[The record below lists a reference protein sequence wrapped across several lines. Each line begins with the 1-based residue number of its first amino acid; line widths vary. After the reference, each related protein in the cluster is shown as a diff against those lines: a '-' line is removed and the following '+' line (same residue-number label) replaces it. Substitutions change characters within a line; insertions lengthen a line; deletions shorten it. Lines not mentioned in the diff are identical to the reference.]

1 VRLFDAKH
9 VGPGMSDFDR
19 EAAREELREKFER
32 DNEKRKTTQRMSE
45 LLLKGATM
53 TNRHCDTCGDPIF
66 RYQGQEFCPTCQNA
80 TVDGGPDSVQDET
93 DQPTPVSAESAA
105 DSTTPATDA
114 ATAGRQA
121 GDGDASVPVEPASPD
136 RQQPT
141 PADHQQATTTG
152 DRQQPTTTGDRQ
164 QPTTTGDRQQP
175 TTTGDRQQPTTPA
188 ESAESPTAGGETAEP
203 QPAPLAGD
211 TADLDT
217 ARASLVRTLTRYSR
231 EAESADDPRRA
242 KELLSVARES
252 AETLAALDRTR

>member
-1 VRLFDAKH
+1 
-9 VGPGMSDFDR
+9 MSDFDR

-80 TVDGGPDSVQDET
+80 SVDGGPDSVQDAPDTEASS
-93 DQPTPVSAESAA
+93 VESAT
-105 DSTTPATDA
+105 DSTAQATDA
-114 ATAGRQA
+114 TDGTANRA
-121 GDGDASVPVEPASPD
+121 ADDASVPVEPASPD
-136 RQQPT
+136 EAGAT
-141 PADHQQATTTG
+141 PADRRTQTPVDQPQPSTADHQRPTATPDPQQAT
-152 DRQQPTTTGDRQ
+152 P
-164 QPTTTGDRQQP
+164 P
-175 TTTGDRQQPTTPA
+175 
-188 ESAESPTAGGETAEP
+188 AESPTPGSETAEP

-217 ARASLVRTLTRYSR
+217 ARASLVRTVTRYSR

-242 KELLSVARES
+242 KELLSVAHEA
-252 AETLAALDRTR
+252 AETLAALDHTR

>member
-1 VRLFDAKH
+1 
-9 VGPGMSDFDR
+9 MSDFDR

-80 TVDGGPDSVQDET
+80 TVDGGPDSVQD
-93 DQPTPVSAESAA
+93 DAGDPAPTQAPA
-105 DSTTPATDA
+105 DSTASTQRPTDGAGTPDTADAGATGN
-114 ATAGRQA
+114 T

-136 RQQPT
+136 HATT
-141 PADHQQATTTG
+141 PDGQRATADHQQPPATA
-152 DRQQPTTTGDRQ
+152 DRQQ
-164 QPTTTGDRQQP
+164 
-175 TTTGDRQQPTTPA
+175 A
-188 ESAESPTAGGETAEP
+188 TAGTETDEP
-203 QPAPLAGD
+203 RPAPLAGD
-211 TADLDT
+211 AADLDT

-242 KELLSVARES
+242 KELLSVAHEA
-252 AETLAALDRTR
+252 AETLAALDHTR

>member
-1 VRLFDAKH
+1 VRLTRVVRLFDAKH

-80 TVDGGPDSVQDET
+80 TVDGGPDSVQDDTEAGT
-93 DQPTPVSAESAA
+93 AGSAESAA

-114 ATAGRQA
+114 ATTGRQA

-136 RQQPT
+136 RQQTT
-141 PADHQQATTTG
+141 PADHQQATTTP
-152 DRQQPTTTGDRQ
+152 DRQQA
-164 QPTTTGDRQQP
+164 
-175 TTTGDRQQPTTPA
+175 TTPA
-188 ESAESPTAGGETAEP
+188 EPAESPTAGGETAEP
-203 QPAPLAGD
+203 QPAPVAGD
-211 TADLDT
+211 AADLDT

-242 KELLSVARES
+242 KELLSVAHEA
-252 AETLAALDRTR
+252 AETLAALDHTR

>member
-80 TVDGGPDSVQDET
+80 SVDGGPDSVQDA
-93 DQPTPVSAESAA
+93 PES
-105 DSTTPATDA
+105 ATDA
-114 ATAGRQA
+114 VADGRQDA
-121 GDGDASVPVEPASPD
+121 GDASVPVEPASPD
-136 RQQPT
+136 SEAAT
-141 PADHQQATTTG
+141 TADRQQATTG
-152 DRQQPTTTGDRQ
+152 DQQQTTTGDQ
-164 QPTTTGDRQQP
+164 QQTTTGDQHPTATPNSQQA
-175 TTTGDRQQPTTPA
+175 TTPA
-188 ESAESPTAGGETAEP
+188 EPAESPRAGTGAEEP
-203 QPAPLAGD
+203 QPAPVAGNA
-211 TADLDT
+211 ADLGT

-242 KELLSVARES
+242 KELLSVAHEA
-252 AETLAALDRTR
+252 AETLSALDRTR

>member
-66 RYQGQEFCPTCQNA
+66 RYQGQEFCPTCQKA
-80 TVDGGPDSVQDET
+80 SVDGGPDSVQDDADVQAATESVDST
-93 DQPTPVSAESAA
+93 DPAA
-105 DSTTPATDA
+105 DATSDGA
-114 ATAGRQA
+114 A
-121 GDGDASVPVEPASPD
+121 DDASVSVEPASPD
-136 RQQPT
+136 DEAAATDSRQQPT
-141 PADHQQATTTG
+141 PDSRRATTPDDQFPGATPDSQQATT
-152 DRQQPTTTGDRQ
+152 
-164 QPTTTGDRQQP
+164 
-175 TTTGDRQQPTTPA
+175 PA
-188 ESAESPTAGGETAEP
+188 APAESPTPTGGSEEP
-203 QPAPLAGD
+203 QPAPVAGD
-211 TADLDT
+211 AADLDT
-217 ARASLVRTLTRYSR
+217 ARASLVRTVTRYSR

-242 KELLSVARES
+242 RELLSVAHEA